1 KPSSP
6 HGTQA
11 PMSLGASLAAIFA
24 LLVIGG
30 SILAAIGW
38 GAWWI
43 WTNATDN
50 TTSDGTVERLA
61 EYACEAAVKNILKAP
76 STAKFSHDAVN
87 GSRDDELLV
96 VGRVDSQNSF
106 GASIRSTYT
115 CSVEWSET
123 DNQVSR

>member
-1 KPSSP
+1 
-6 HGTQA
+6 
-11 PMSLGASLAAIFA
+11 MSLGVSLAAIFA

-30 SILAAIGW
+30 SILAGIGW

-61 EYACEAAVKNILKAP
+61 EYACEDAVKNILKAP

-123 DNQVSR
+123 DNQVSRARVINFN